1 MKTMNAHKKL
11 GSLLSKAGTNLSLIL
26 ALLVMS
32 VLFAIMSPHFLTLR
46 NLVNIATYTSINA
59 IMAFGI
65 TVAMILAAMDL
76 SQYTVAAVSGMVMA
90 LMLRAGLPTGV
101 AIVCALLTGVLLGLL
116 NGVLVSICGVNPIIA
131 TLGTQQIYRG
141 FAYLV
146 SNGKNILI
154 SNDFL
159 TFIGRGDILGVPVVV
174 LLMIVMFAITAYVLK
189 YTSFGRKIYAI
200 GGNKNASYLS
210 GINIRRVQMGGFVYC
225 SVAGALGGILLAS
238 QVGVAAAHLRHRQRH
253 GRHRL
258 RRSGRRQ
265 PLRRLRQGLR
275 HAAGRAD
282 PPDDQQRHDAS
293 ERPVLLA
300 DGHQGHRPHSRCA
313 DRRHAQQEALRGGKE
328 PQ

>member
-131 TLGTQQIYRG
+131 TLGTRQIYRG

-210 GINIRRVQMGGFVYC
+210 GINIRRVQMGCFV
-225 SVAGALGGILLAS
+225 S
-238 QVGVAAAHLRHRQRH
+238 QVGVALPTCGIGSDMAVIASVVLGGVSLSGGCGKVSGTLLGALILQTISN
-253 GRHRL
+253 GMTL
-258 RRSGRRQ
+258 LSVQSYWQMVIKGIVLILAVLIDVMRSKKR
-265 PLRRLRQGLR
+265 
-275 HAAGRAD
+275 
-282 PPDDQQRHDAS
+282 
-293 ERPVLLA
+293 
-300 DGHQGHRPHSRCA
+300 
-313 DRRHAQQEALRGGKE
+313 
-328 PQ
+328 

>member
-200 GGNKNASYLS
+200 GGNRNASYLS

-238 QVGVAAAHLRHRQRH
+238 QVGVALPTCGIGSDMDVIASVVL
-253 GRHRL
+253 GGVSL
-258 RRSGRRQ
+258 SGGEGSILGTFLGILLMALISNALTLFAIDSNLQNVLIGSIMVISVAIDEANRRRQ
-265 PLRRLRQGLR
+265 
-275 HAAGRAD
+275 
-282 PPDDQQRHDAS
+282 
-293 ERPVLLA
+293 
-300 DGHQGHRPHSRCA
+300 
-313 DRRHAQQEALRGGKE
+313 K
-328 PQ
+328 

>member
-101 AIVCALLTGVLLGLL
+101 AIVCALLTGVLLGLIIAKG
-116 NGVLVSICGVNPIIA
+116 GVQPIIA

-238 QVGVAAAHLRHRQRH
+238 QVGVALPTCGIGSDMDVIASVVLGGVSLSGGCGKVSGTLLGALILQTISN
-253 GRHRL
+253 GMTL
-258 RRSGRRQ
+258 LSVQSYWQMVIKGIVLILAVLIDAMRSKKR
-265 PLRRLRQGLR
+265 
-275 HAAGRAD
+275 
-282 PPDDQQRHDAS
+282 
-293 ERPVLLA
+293 
-300 DGHQGHRPHSRCA
+300 
-313 DRRHAQQEALRGGKE
+313 
-328 PQ
+328 

>member
-154 SNDFL
+154 
-159 TFIGRGDILGVPVVV
+159 
-174 LLMIVMFAITAYVLK
+174 
-189 YTSFGRKIYAI
+189 
-200 GGNKNASYLS
+200 LS
-210 GINIRRVQMGGFVYC
+210 LIHI
-225 SVAGALGGILLAS
+225 
-238 QVGVAAAHLRHRQRH
+238 
-253 GRHRL
+253 
-258 RRSGRRQ
+258 
-265 PLRRLRQGLR
+265 
-275 HAAGRAD
+275 
-282 PPDDQQRHDAS
+282 
-293 ERPVLLA
+293 
-300 DGHQGHRPHSRCA
+300 
-313 DRRHAQQEALRGGKE
+313 
-328 PQ
+328 

>member
-174 LLMIVMFAITAYVLK
+174 LLMIVMFADGRSTPSAAIKTPAISPASTSAASRWAASSTAPWRARWAVFCSPRRSALRCPPAASAATW
-189 YTSFGRKIYAI
+189 TSSPPSFWA
-200 GGNKNASYLS
+200 AS
-210 GINIRRVQMGGFVYC
+210 
-225 SVAGALGGILLAS
+225 AS
-238 QVGVAAAHLRHRQRH
+238 PAAAA
-253 GRHRL
+253 
-258 RRSGRRQ
+258 RS
-265 PLRRLRQGLR
+265 P
-275 HAAGRAD
+275 A
-282 PPDDQQRHDAS
+282 
-293 ERPVLLA
+293 
-300 DGHQGHRPHSRCA
+300 RCWA
-313 DRRHAQQEALRGGKE
+313 R
-328 PQ
+328 

>member
-1 MKTMNAHKKL
+1 MKTMNAHKTL

-141 FAYLV
+141 FA
-146 SNGKNILI
+146 
-154 SNDFL
+154 
-159 TFIGRGDILGVPVVV
+159 
-174 LLMIVMFAITAYVLK
+174 
-189 YTSFGRKIYAI
+189 
-200 GGNKNASYLS
+200 
-210 GINIRRVQMGGFVYC
+210 
-225 SVAGALGGILLAS
+225 
-238 QVGVAAAHLRHRQRH
+238 
-253 GRHRL
+253 
-258 RRSGRRQ
+258 
-265 PLRRLRQGLR
+265 
-275 HAAGRAD
+275 
-282 PPDDQQRHDAS
+282 
-293 ERPVLLA
+293 
-300 DGHQGHRPHSRCA
+300 
-313 DRRHAQQEALRGGKE
+313 
-328 PQ
+328 

>member
-46 NLVNIATYTSINA
+46 NLVTIATYTSINA

-225 SVAGALGGILLAS
+225 SVAGALGGIRLKYESVWEGLLLCGGLSLMLIGAWLTAS
-238 QVGVAAAHLRHRQRH
+238 
-253 GRHRL
+253 
-258 RRSGRRQ
+258 
-265 PLRRLRQGLR
+265 PI
-275 HAAGRAD
+275 
-282 PPDDQQRHDAS
+282 
-293 ERPVLLA
+293 
-300 DGHQGHRPHSRCA
+300 
-313 DRRHAQQEALRGGKE
+313 
-328 PQ
+328 

>member
-146 SNGKNILI
+146 SNC
-154 SNDFL
+154 
-159 TFIGRGDILGVPVVV
+159 
-174 LLMIVMFAITAYVLK
+174 LL
-189 YTSFGRKIYAI
+189 YTSPSPRD
-200 GGNKNASYLS
+200 S
-210 GINIRRVQMGGFVYC
+210 
-225 SVAGALGGILLAS
+225 
-238 QVGVAAAHLRHRQRH
+238 
-253 GRHRL
+253 
-258 RRSGRRQ
+258 
-265 PLRRLRQGLR
+265 
-275 HAAGRAD
+275 
-282 PPDDQQRHDAS
+282 
-293 ERPVLLA
+293 
-300 DGHQGHRPHSRCA
+300 
-313 DRRHAQQEALRGGKE
+313 
-328 PQ
+328 

>member
-1 MKTMNAHKKL
+1 
-11 GSLLSKAGTNLSLIL
+11 
-26 ALLVMS
+26 
-32 VLFAIMSPHFLTLR
+32 
-46 NLVNIATYTSINA
+46 
-59 IMAFGI
+59 
-65 TVAMILAAMDL
+65 MDL

-238 QVGVAAAHLRHRQRH
+238 QVGVALPTCGIGSDMDVIASVVLGGVSLSGGCGKVSGTLLGALILQTISN
-253 GRHRL
+253 GMTL
-258 RRSGRRQ
+258 LSVQSYWQMVIKGIVLILAVLIDVMRSKKR
-265 PLRRLRQGLR
+265 
-275 HAAGRAD
+275 
-282 PPDDQQRHDAS
+282 
-293 ERPVLLA
+293 
-300 DGHQGHRPHSRCA
+300 
-313 DRRHAQQEALRGGKE
+313 
-328 PQ
+328 

>member
-225 SVAGALGGILLAS
+225 SVAGIGSDMDVIASVVLGGVSLSGGCGKVSGTLLGALILQTISNGMTLLSVQSYWQMVIKGIVLILA
-238 QVGVAAAHLRHRQRH
+238 VLIDVM
-253 GRHRL
+253 
-258 RRSGRRQ
+258 RSKKR
-265 PLRRLRQGLR
+265 
-275 HAAGRAD
+275 
-282 PPDDQQRHDAS
+282 
-293 ERPVLLA
+293 
-300 DGHQGHRPHSRCA
+300 
-313 DRRHAQQEALRGGKE
+313 
-328 PQ
+328 

>member
-200 GGNKNASYLS
+200 GGNEEGARISGVRVNRVKRLVYSLS
-210 GINIRRVQMGGFVYC
+210 GLMAAISGIAMAARLGVGQSTAGQSYEMDAIAATVIGGASLSGGSGSIVGAIIGAAIMGVLRNGLVLLDVSAYWQQTVIGAVIILA
-225 SVAGALGGILLAS
+225 VALDN
-238 QVGVAAAHLRHRQRH
+238 LRHMKKK
-253 GRHRL
+253 
-258 RRSGRRQ
+258 
-265 PLRRLRQGLR
+265 
-275 HAAGRAD
+275 A
-282 PPDDQQRHDAS
+282 
-293 ERPVLLA
+293 
-300 DGHQGHRPHSRCA
+300 
-313 DRRHAQQEALRGGKE
+313 
-328 PQ
+328 

>member
-159 TFIGRGDILGVPVVV
+159 TFIGRGDILGVPEQSSPIQ
-174 LLMIVMFAITAYVLK
+174 L
-189 YTSFGRKIYAI
+189 
-200 GGNKNASYLS
+200 
-210 GINIRRVQMGGFVYC
+210 C
-225 SVAGALGGILLAS
+225 SS
-238 QVGVAAAHLRHRQRH
+238 DSCHQWNRHFYI
-253 GRHRL
+253 
-258 RRSGRRQ
+258 
-265 PLRRLRQGLR
+265 P
-275 HAAGRAD
+275 
-282 PPDDQQRHDAS
+282 
-293 ERPVLLA
+293 
-300 DGHQGHRPHSRCA
+300 
-313 DRRHAQQEALRGGKE
+313 
-328 PQ
+328 

>member
-238 QVGVAAAHLRHRQRH
+238 QVGVALPTCGIGSDMDVIASVVLGGVSLSGGCGKVSSTLLGALILQTI
-253 GRHRL
+253 GNGMTL
-258 RRSGRRQ
+258 LSVQSYWQMVIKGIVLILAVLIDVMRSKKR
-265 PLRRLRQGLR
+265 
-275 HAAGRAD
+275 
-282 PPDDQQRHDAS
+282 
-293 ERPVLLA
+293 
-300 DGHQGHRPHSRCA
+300 
-313 DRRHAQQEALRGGKE
+313 
-328 PQ
+328 

>member
-90 LMLRAGLPTGV
+90 LMLRAGLPAGV

-225 SVAGALGGILLAS
+225 SVAGA
-238 QVGVAAAHLRHRQRH
+238 
-253 GRHRL
+253 
-258 RRSGRRQ
+258 RRQ

-282 PPDDQQRHDAS
+282 PPDDQQWHDAS

>member
-225 SVAGALGGILLAS
+225 SV
-238 QVGVAAAHLRHRQRH
+238 VGVALPTCGIGSDMDVIASVVLGGVSLSGGCGKVSGTLLGALILQTISN
-253 GRHRL
+253 GMTL
-258 RRSGRRQ
+258 LSVQSYWQMVIKGIVLILAVLIDVMRSKKR
-265 PLRRLRQGLR
+265 
-275 HAAGRAD
+275 
-282 PPDDQQRHDAS
+282 
-293 ERPVLLA
+293 
-300 DGHQGHRPHSRCA
+300 
-313 DRRHAQQEALRGGKE
+313 
-328 PQ
+328 

>member
-210 GINIRRVQMGGFVYC
+210 SRWAASSTAPWRARWAAFCSPRR
-225 SVAGALGGILLAS
+225 SALRCPPAAS
-238 QVGVAAAHLRHRQRH
+238 AATWTSSPPSFWAASASPAAAA
-253 GRHRL
+253 
-258 RRSGRRQ
+258 RS
-265 PLRRLRQGLR
+265 P
-275 HAAGRAD
+275 A
-282 PPDDQQRHDAS
+282 
-293 ERPVLLA
+293 
-300 DGHQGHRPHSRCA
+300 RCWA
-313 DRRHAQQEALRGGKE
+313 R
-328 PQ
+328 